1 MKRRV
6 HAEIKSSGARGRDRK
21 GSEDESRR
29 GRQKRNRERARENE
43 RKGRY
48 PADEP
53 AMKPRRTR
61 CLFLQSME
69 GYIHGLMA
77 VYHARLLRSLS
88 CVLGAHMRER
98 EQETRREREREK
110 QRRGDKRRQRE
121 RKRER
126 EGERNKGGSKDQE
139 KVGRRREER
148 RQICLYV

>member
-1 MKRRV
+1 MPFYGKECIRSCMSRFVKRRV

-110 QRRGDKRRQRE
+110 QRGGQTPSE
-121 RKRER
+121 RAKERER
-126 EGERNKGGSKDQE
+126 EGEK
-139 KVGRRREER
+139 
-148 RQICLYV
+148 